1 MRTPGHHD
9 SQPTGKYYYVRY
21 DRMLL
26 VQWLFQTLITPYLKQ
41 IRKDRVVPVVSPTG
55 WSIMR
60 GRHVARPTRTLLRA
74 AQGQQQVGG

>member
-1 MRTPGHHD
+1 MHG
-9 SQPTGKYYYVRY
+9 SLA
-21 DRMLL
+21 LL
-26 VQWLFQTLITPYLKQ
+26 AWVQISWYLKQ

-60 GRHVARPTRTLLRA
+60 GRHVARPIRTLLRA